1 MIPIPTPGLDLWA
14 RELARRSPEATDIF
28 RVRGPLTKLEK
39 LERDLTAATRGGKA
53 AERAAGQLIK
63 HILERYHETHR
74 REFPEAIALART
86 VERVHAGDPD
96 RPRGLADHLA
106 VMADDLEGHQL
117 KEETI
122 LFPTMLAGSCGV
134 LRFPIS
140 RMMAEHDDV
149 YEQLDRLAALTRDFT
164 PPQDACQTWR
174 ALSLAC
180 RKLDRDLREH
190 MRLENDVLFP
200 HFL

>member
-14 RELARRSPEATDIF
+14 RELVKRSPEASDIF

-39 LERDLTAATRGGKA
+39 LERDLTAATRGGKT
-53 AERAAGQLIK
+53 AERAAGELID
-63 HILERYHETHR
+63 HILERFHETHR
-74 REFPEAIALART
+74 REFPEAIELART
-86 VERVHAGDPD
+86 VERVHAGDPEC
-96 RPRGLADHLA
+96 PRGLADHLA

-117 KEETI
+117 KEENI

-134 LRFPIS
+134 LKFPIS

-164 PPQDACQTWR
+164 PPQDACKTWR
-174 ALSLAC
+174 ALSQAC

>member
-53 AERAAGQLIK
+53 AGRAAGQLIK

-86 VERVHAGDPD
+86 AERVHAGDPD

>member
-1 MIPIPTPGLDLWA
+1 MIPIPTPGLNLWA
-14 RELARRSPEATDIF
+14 RELVKRYPEANDIF
-28 RVRGPLTKLEK
+28 RVQGPLTTVEK
-39 LERDLTAATRGGKA
+39 LERDLTAATRGSKA
-53 AERAAGQLIK
+53 AGRAVAKLIE

-74 REFPEAIALART
+74 REFPQAIELART
-86 VERVHAGDPD
+86 VERVHAGDAD
-96 RPRGLADHLA
+96 CPRGLADHLA
-106 VMADDLEGHQL
+106 IMADDLEGHQR
-117 KEETI
+117 KEENI

-149 YEQLDRLAALTRDFT
+149 YDQLARLAALTRDFT
-164 PPQDACQTWR
+164 PPQGACQTWR
-174 ALSLAC
+174 TLSQAC

-190 MRLENDVLFP
+190 MRLENHVLFP

>member
-14 RELARRSPEATDIF
+14 RELTKRSPEANDIF

-39 LERDLTAATRGGKA
+39 LERDLTAATRGGKT
-53 AERAAGQLIK
+53 AERAAGKLIE

-74 REFPEAIALART
+74 REFPQAIELART

-96 RPRGLADHLA
+96 CPRGLADHLA

-117 KEETI
+117 KEENI

-149 YEQLDRLAALTRDFT
+149 YEQLARLAALTRHFT
-164 PPQDACQTWR
+164 PPEDACKTWR
-174 ALSLAC
+174 ALSQAC